1 MLIINGYNS
10 HFEMS
15 SLVSEALG
23 KLKFSILVQEFV
35 SLGLFIPIFF
45 YGRFF
50 VNFFAL
56 DAGHEFRRE
65 FKKYFDKKRGLKGG
79 VRHILEMF
87 QDDD

>member
-1 MLIINGYNS
+1 MEFFKLLSCVLIINGYNS

-15 SLVSEALG
+15 ELVSEALG

-50 VNFFAL
+50 VNFFAQK
-56 DAGHEFRRE
+56 DIHEFRRE
-65 FKKYFDKKRGLKGG
+65 FNDHF
-79 VRHILEMF
+79 
-87 QDDD
+87 

>member
-1 MLIINGYNS
+1 LSCVLIINGYNS
-10 HFEMS
+10 HFEIS
-15 SLVSEALG
+15 GLVGEVLG

-65 FKKYFDKKRGLKGG
+65 FNDHF
-79 VRHILEMF
+79 
-87 QDDD
+87 